1 MKDKEF
7 HLKLHFFFPCEGSQA
22 PGQAA
27 QRGCGVI
34 IYGDI
39 QTQQSTA
46 LSALL
51 QVTLLW
57 AGHWTGPSPE
67 GLTPLQ
73 QAVMLGSFSS
83 QSKERSNYESSNPTQ
98 LKRRKQ
104 GSAKTPLYTDV
115 IILADLNQPNQMI
128 RLPNGRTAF
137 NLINTSSYSTE
148 LMLDQRELV
157 QTGLTHITTGFRP
170 LEITALICHSTQLE
184 TCEH

>member
-1 MKDKEF
+1 
-7 HLKLHFFFPCEGSQA
+7 
-22 PGQAA
+22 
-27 QRGCGVI
+27 
-34 IYGDI
+34 
-39 QTQQSTA
+39 
-46 LSALL
+46 
-51 QVTLLW
+51 
-57 AGHWTGPSPE
+57 
-67 GLTPLQ
+67 
-73 QAVMLGSFSS
+73 MLGSFSS
-83 QSKERSNYESSNPTQ
+83 QSKECSNYESSNPTQ